1 MSRSHVDAAIEEQ
14 QAQVRA
20 LGAELRALRA
30 EAYIERGKAIWVDC
44 PTCGTVPPKIQ
55 EGMSLSISSPGRRW
69 LCGPGRTPPPVR
81 DINGEWIT
89 HRWVLCSGCGATL
102 PSRSVKLTARSAAV
116 TKCDLRCLNA
126 KGDDCNCPCLGEHHG
141 ELSRCD

>member
-44 PTCGTVPPKIQ
+44 PRCGRVPPLL
-55 EGMSLSISSPGRRW
+55 GTGYDGRPYTVGPAVKPPPHQTADGEWVTKRW
-69 LCGPGRTPPPVR
+69 L
-81 DINGEWIT
+81 
-89 HRWVLCSGCGATL
+89 LCSGCAAIL
-102 PSRSVKLTARSAAV
+102 PARILKLKARSAAV
-116 TKCDLRCLNA
+116 TTCDLRCLNA
-126 KGDDCNCPCLGEHHG
+126 KGDDCNCPCSGRCHG
-141 ELSRCD
+141 RGQCSCPSSD